1 MKIEARLEKSAGGLY
16 PIIFFL
22 DDVNNDKTIQAYT
35 ATDGHSTAT
44 RGYMRSCKKPEAP
57 EEFAEVFDCLAQ
69 YFAHAS
75 YYANKR

>member
-1 MKIEARLEKSAGGLY
+1 MKIEARIEEENGGKY

-22 DDVNNDKTIQAYT
+22 DVANNDKTIQAYT
-35 ATDGHSTAT
+35 PTDGHISAA
-44 RGYMRSCKKPEAP
+44 RGYMRSCKKPETQK
-57 EEFAEVFDCLAQ
+57 EYAEIFDCLAQ